1 MDHDAQQVLWPRV
14 AQGLTGALLGIAA
27 ARATDFAVTLRRAY
41 LYSERATRFERRL
54 ESPRCRVLIVGDS
67 TAVGLGSVSNE
78 ESVAGRIAREFP
90 HASIENHAQLGAR
103 VGNLLKQLESVS
115 GRFDAILIGVG
126 GNDVIRGTRER
137 ALRRGLEAV
146 LLRAREMSRM
156 VIVANSANVGAA
168 PLFGWPLN
176 LILSRRSL
184 RVRRV
189 FAQVCRQHRVRFVN
203 FTYRFQRDAFAR
215 QREQFFAED
224 GLHPT
229 SAAYGHCYTV
239 LKRRSALIHAL
250 AGG

>member
-1 MDHDAQQVLWPRV
+1 MNHDAQQVLWPRV

-67 TAVGLGSVSNE
+67 TAVGLGSISTE

-90 HASIENHAQLGAR
+90 HASMENHAQLGAR
-103 VGNLLKQLESVS
+103 VGNLLKQLESVN

-229 SAAYGHCYTV
+229 SAAYGYCYTV